1 VQEKIFLESEA
12 DAWFKR
18 NESSLSADKEHLK
31 WLLNELL
38 PFGDQINYVAE
49 IGCASGINLN
59 FLCSNL
65 KARGIGID
73 PSKLA
78 IESATRSFT
87 NKKLEFSVGT
97 ADSLLLQ
104 TDSCDLVYVG
114 FCLYLV
120 SEEKISLAIEE
131 ILRIVKPGGFIAVT
145 DFDYGEYI
153 EVPYSHDNRVTTF
166 KRDYHKL
173 ILQKTK
179 GAHLVSKTSFS
190 HFANIFNPIRNERI
204 STCIFYKE
212 K

>member
-1 VQEKIFLESEA
+1 MQEDIFLESEA
-12 DAWFKR
+12 DAWYER
-18 NESSLSADKEHLK
+18 NKSSLSHDREHLK
-31 WLLNELL
+31 WLLNELR
-38 PFGDQINYVAE
+38 PFEDEINDVAE

-87 NKKLEFSVGT
+87 DKDLEFSVGT
-97 ADSLLLQ
+97 ADSLWLQ

-131 ILRIVKPGGFIAVT
+131 ILRIVKPGGFIAIT

-153 EVPYSHDNRVTTF
+153 EVPYSHNNRVTTF

-173 ILQKTK
+173 ILQKTV
-179 GAHLVSKTSFS
+179 GVHLVSKTSFS
-190 HFANIFNPIRNERI
+190 HFANTFNPIRNERV